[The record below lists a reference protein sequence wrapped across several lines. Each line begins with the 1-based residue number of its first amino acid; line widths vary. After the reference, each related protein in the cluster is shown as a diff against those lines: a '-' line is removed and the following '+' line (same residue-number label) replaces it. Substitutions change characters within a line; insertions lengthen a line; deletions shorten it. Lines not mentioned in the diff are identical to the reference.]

1 MEPHATGNAT
11 ITVPAEK
18 LERSSASAAEG
29 QSGRT
34 PSSSSGWRPGDA
46 PPSRQPGGEPLRRHP
61 EMPARRDSPD
71 RIDGFARFG
80 LIRHNRNENA
90 ADGYDSYCI
99 FSRIALDYAI

>member
-11 ITVPAEK
+11 ITIPAEK

-46 PPSRQPGGEPLRRHP
+46 PPSRQPGGEPSAGIPKCQRGGIRRTVSTDLP
-61 EMPARRDSPD
+61 DS
-71 RIDGFARFG
+71 A
-80 LIRHNRNENA
+80 
-90 ADGYDSYCI
+90 
-99 FSRIALDYAI
+99 